1 VQLGQLVPLDHLEL
15 LVHLDQPETL
25 DLLETLG
32 PRASK
37 VRLVSVDLQAMTE
50 VRETQVQ
57 LGRLDHPA
65 TLEQLVSWVYE
76 ELLVRLAFLVE
87 SENLVKLELLG

>member
-1 VQLGQLVPLDHLEL
+1 VQLGQLVLLDHLEL

-25 DLLETLG
+25 DLLETPG
-32 PRASK
+32 PRGSK

-65 TLEQLVSWVYE
+65 TLEQLVSRVYE

-87 SENLVKLELLG
+87 SENLAKLELLG